1 MTFIMKKR
9 KYKFSVTLN
18 VEELSSVPVLNSVLF
33 VKCRLLE
40 GGTFA
45 DVTDRYVFYLFVLY
59 IAYYYCFP
67 YRLLFFLFLC
77 HFYCDIT
84 TSITKKN
91 NADKRLM
98 TIASNGTNDSH
109 SRARRLQI
117 HRQAYWIHVHYVYPF
132 ARFVI
137 VVVW

>member
-18 VEELSSVPVLNSVLF
+18 VEELSSVPFLNSVLF

-67 YRLLFFLFLC
+67 YRLMFFYF
-77 HFYCDIT
+77 FVTYIA
-84 TSITKKN
+84 TS
-91 NADKRLM
+91 
-98 TIASNGTNDSH
+98 
-109 SRARRLQI
+109 RLQ
-117 HRQAYWIHVHYVYPF
+117 
-132 ARFVI
+132 
-137 VVVW
+137 